1 MHRYFFNVRRDGV
14 LIPDREGD
22 ELPGVDAV
30 QKLGLDT
37 VQDMIRLP
45 HIYGEIASGR
55 RMRSSSPMRTA

>member
-1 MHRYFFNVRRDGV
+1 
-14 LIPDREGD
+14 
-22 ELPGVDAV
+22 V